1 MAKSQ
6 NKISTAKSA
15 SPKAIPPRMY
25 PDLHEHL
32 EHLERE
38 GLLIRVTQ
46 PVDKDQE
53 MHPLVRWQFRGG
65 IKEKDR
71 KAFLFEK
78 PVDAR
83 GKEYDIPVAIGIL
96 AANRRIY
103 GIGLG
108 CDPSKVNALW
118 SEAKT
123 NPIPPVEIPSEAAAV
138 HEVIFKEKDLKITGQ
153 GLDGIPVPISTP
165 GWDNA
170 PYVSAAHFISRD
182 PDSGIQNIGTY
193 RAMIKATDRV
203 GCNASL
209 ELGQGIYIHW
219 EKYRAKGEKMPAAL
233 CIGGVPA
240 ISYVAA
246 QKLPYDVDELA
257 VAGGLVKAPIRVVR
271 AKTVPLLVPADS
283 EIIVEG
289 FISTEWLEPEAPFGE
304 SHGHVNPKEYNPF
317 MEVTCITRR
326 KNAIL
331 CSIISQ
337 VTPSESSVIKKMA
350 YEPLYLDHLRN
361 GIGIK
366 SVSRVVFHEPLTAL
380 QKLTIVQ
387 MRAPSRAEVWRALM
401 GAVAFRPS
409 MSKIVIAV
417 DEDIDPE
424 NPDAVLWA
432 LAYRSRPH
440 EDVQIL
446 RGTDVGHAPRHDT
459 RGSADDSCLLWDAT
473 LKGTFPPI
481 SLPKKEYMERARQL
495 WERLGLPKL
504 EPESPWHGHSLGEWN
519 SELDEEAALAV
530 AGDYW
535 KTGEKFAHQR
545 RSARE
550 IPPNTS
556 YYHHEKG
563 KEGT

>member
-1 MAKSQ
+1 MARRQ
-6 NKISTAKSA
+6 NVISTGSPA
-15 SPKAIPPRMY
+15 SLEVIPPRRY
-25 PDLHEHL
+25 PDLHDHL
-32 EHLERE
+32 QHLERE
-38 GLLIRVTQ
+38 GLLVRIKEA
-46 PVDKDQE
+46 VDKDRE

-78 PVDAR
+78 PVDAK
-83 GKEYDIPVAIGIL
+83 GKQYDIPVAIGVL
-96 AANRRIY
+96 AASRKIY

-108 CDPSKVNALW
+108 SDPEKVNRLW
-118 SEAKT
+118 AEAKEH
-123 NPIPPVEIPSEAAAV
+123 PIGPVEIPSEAAPV
-138 HEVIFKEKDLKITGQ
+138 HELIFMGEELKVPGR
-153 GLDGIPVPISTP
+153 GLDGIPVPVSTP

-170 PYVSAAHFISRD
+170 PYVSAAHFITKD
-182 PDSGIQNIGTY
+182 PDTGIRNIGTY
-193 RAMIKATDRV
+193 RAMVKAADRL
-203 GCNASL
+203 GCNPSI

-219 EKYRAKGEKMPAAL
+219 EKYRARGERMPAAL

-246 QKLPYDVDELA
+246 QKLPYDMDELA

-283 EIIVEG
+283 EIIIEG

-317 MEVTCITRR
+317 MDITCITRR

-361 GIGIK
+361 SLGIK
-366 SVSRVVFHEPLTAL
+366 SVARVAFHEPLTAL
-380 QKLTIVQ
+380 QKVTIIQ
-387 MRAPSRAEVWRALM
+387 MRRPSRAEVWRALM
-401 GAVAFRPS
+401 AAVTFRPS

-417 DEDIDPE
+417 DEDIDPD
-424 NPDAVLWA
+424 NLDAVFWA
-432 LAYRSRPH
+432 LSYRSRPH

-446 RGTDVGHAPRHDT
+446 RGTDVGHAPRHDV

-481 SLPKKEYMERARQL
+481 SLPKKEYMERSREL
-495 WERLGLPKL
+495 WEKFGLPKL
-504 EPESPWHGHSLGEWN
+504 EPESPWYGYSLGDWN
-519 SELDEEAALAV
+519 SELEGEAELAT
-530 AGDYW
+530 AGEHW
-535 KTGEKFAHQR
+535 KTGEKFSRER
-545 RSARE
+545 RSTRE

-556 YYHHEKG
+556 YYSSKG
-563 KEGT
+563 K